1 MRELTES
8 AAALLPELIELRR
21 RFHRRPE
28 IGLALPETQASV
40 EAALAGLPLTLRRGD
55 KLSSVIARLDGAA
68 PGPTVLLR
76 ADMDALPMMEENA
89 VPWRSEFPER
99 AHACGHDA
107 HMTMLIGAARL
118 LCERRDRLAGRVL
131 FVFQPGEEAVGGA
144 EMMLEEGLLDR
155 EFAGDVTRAFAIH
168 QLPTLP
174 SGSIATRAG
183 ALMAAMDGFRI
194 TVRGRGGH
202 GSTPHET
209 VDPLPIACEIVIA
222 LQTWMA
228 RRVPSF
234 DPAVLTVAKIQA
246 GTALNVIA
254 DFAVL
259 EGLLRSVS
267 EKTRALVCPGSSKSR
282 TASRARTARRST
294 WRSASAIWPRSRS
307 RSTTPVKRRGCR
319 RSRASCSA
327 ARA

>member
-1 MRELTES
+1 MSELTDS

-21 RFHRRPE
+21 SFHRRPE
-28 IGLALPETQASV
+28 IGLDLPETQAAV
-40 EAALAGLPLTLRRGD
+40 ERALAGLPLTLRRGD
-55 KLSSVIARLDGAA
+55 KLTSLIARLDGGA

-76 ADMDALPMMEENA
+76 ADMDALAMTEENA
-89 VPWRSEFPER
+89 VPWRSEFAER

-107 HMTMLIGAARL
+107 HMTMLIGAAHL
-118 LCERRDRLAGRVL
+118 LCERRARLAGRVL

-144 EMMLEEGLLDR
+144 ELMLEEGLLDR

-168 QLPTLP
+168 QWPTLP

-209 VDPLPIACEIVIA
+209 IDPLPIACEIVIG

-228 RRVPSF
+228 RRVPTF

-246 GTALNVIA
+246 GTALNVI
-254 DFAVL
+254 
-259 EGLLRSVS
+259 
-267 EKTRALVCPGSSKSR
+267 
-282 TASRARTARRST
+282 
-294 WRSASAIWPRSRS
+294 
-307 RSTTPVKRRGCR
+307 
-319 RSRASCSA
+319 
-327 ARA
+327 